1 MLATALLFMY
11 SKTFVIKLRLA
22 HSAGLTIV
30 NKDILPSLFLLLLLY
45 DCIIEGKSKN
55 ITKHSNVWS
64 LRKLVSLSQEISGL
78 SWKQI

>member
-1 MLATALLFMY
+1 MY
-11 SKTFVIKLRLA
+11 SETFVIKLRLA

-45 DCIIEGKSKN
+45 DCIREGKSKN

-78 SWKQI
+78 LGKQN